1 MKKLK
6 NVPFVGNTGHCSAG
20 DRLNRLS
27 RASFGQRTVGSAR
40 FSSMYAVNR
49 VVLRVTRNH
58 VLKVPF
64 VSSSISIEAGSRIF
78 NSSFE
83 GVDDR
88 NNEDTL
94 RFEGMWTWRL
104 EVSFAGVRPP
114 LTETSGLECPDIFTE
129 T

>member
-1 MKKLK
+1 
-6 NVPFVGNTGHCSAG
+6 
-20 DRLNRLS
+20 
-27 RASFGQRTVGSAR
+27 
-40 FSSMYAVNR
+40 MYAVNS

-83 GVDDR
+83 GVDAETTR
-88 NNEDTL
+88 TRYAL
-94 RFEGMWTWRL
+94 RAWTWRL

-114 LTETSGLECPDIFTE
+114 LAETSGLECPDIFTE